1 MTNPT
6 LYLKKL
12 VKGQN
17 KQLQRETQRE
27 VYQESDSQRGEL
39 REERE
44 TRREILAGKFSR
56 RDENHQPIKSES
68 PSRINKRNTLR
79 GISR

>member
-17 KQLQRETQRE
+17 KQLQWETQRE
-27 VYQESDSQRGEL
+27 VYQESDSQTGEL
-39 REERE
+39 REE
-44 TRREILAGKFSR
+44 GKQGKKSWLGNFQEGMR
-56 RDENHQPIKSES
+56 TIK
-68 PSRINKRNTLR
+68 P
-79 GISR
+79 